1 MARRMILVFDIGVIC
16 KGGMVIELLNVS
28 RVNSSSFDFFENFGE
43 VMILK
48 STNLIIFHLIIDILF
63 AICR

>member
-28 RVNSSSFDFFENFGE
+28 RVNSSSFDFLVFSK
-43 VMILK
+43 ILAK
-48 STNLIIFHLIIDILF
+48 
-63 AICR
+63 

>member
-48 STNLIIFHLIIDILF
+48 STNS
-63 AICR
+63 